1 MRSRWFAP
9 VLAASLAF
17 VLFMGRAGAT
27 ETENQNIEVLPA
39 PGPVTVDGR
48 TDDWDLSGGI
58 FACGDVE
65 NSASSYGVWFH
76 ALYDAER
83 LYLLARWVDKT
94 PMNNPGSS
102 KGDYGF
108 RGDCLQVRLV
118 TAPNVDAPAVA
129 NPGRDD
135 NDAPNARTTHL
146 TCWRDRD
153 GIDVIDVAYGRRFN
167 EGGIRNAR
175 TEGAQQAFLE
185 WPDHRGYTQEISI
198 PWRLLARPGLEIRAG
213 ARLLMTLEPNFT
225 VGTGGRLTIKDLFKA
240 GVALDRVFTFMSS
253 RGWGYAVLASRG
265 HVAARPVRLA
275 DGREFPV
282 RLVGAPL
289 RGRPPEGGHIGPPL
303 QEGVPVAD
311 WTGVIKSRMPEGF
324 VPIKF
329 ALPEDGY
336 VSLNLFA
343 ADGTV
348 ARQLLT
354 SQFFTK
360 GDHEVKWDGLTTMSV
375 RRPGRPLPAGEYTW
389 EGFYHS
395 GIGLRLR
402 GWAANSGSAPW
413 HGWGA
418 DHGNPVACACTAA
431 ILAAPG
437 SQRDAGGTVPPP
449 SRRQESQR
457 DAGGTAGDMVYVGWS
472 GGEGDKPLVACDLD
486 GNIKWKNIRGGIA
499 GATLLACDGKTVYAF
514 NNIKQYAALAVYRLD
529 ARTGQYTEWSDLK
542 STDLT
547 MKDLWGDEPGA
558 PESPSGLAA
567 AGGSVFVS
575 FSGKD
580 TVFVVDAKT
589 GKVAKKLTVLK
600 PSDVEATSAV
610 PPPSRRQEGQRDAG
624 GTTER
629 IFVVSG
635 GREVVSVDVETGET
649 KTVAKPELEGK
660 DWVSA
665 LALDKAGNLY
675 LGVRGDHHHVLAFG
689 PDGKLLRMIGR
700 KDGRAL
706 LGPWTPDG
714 MFNVSGMTVDTRGQ
728 LWVAEDDGSPRRV
741 SVWDTQTGALEKE
754 LFGASSYGATG
765 AAINPVD
772 PYLMVG
778 QGCEWRIDPKTGRG
792 SCLGTITREGMA
804 SSRFAIGPSGK
815 LYLATT
821 SGFLAGRHS
830 VRIHER
836 LGDANWKLRTVL
848 FPPNDKSKE
857 IRVWSD
863 ENDDGKEQPGE
874 AKTYTIDLGGWIEG
888 WYLGMTQDLTFWGT
902 RYRIPVTGFTACGAP
917 QYDLSKAVRLEGPK
931 GGRGGMGAQLG
942 LGSADGKY
950 MLYNGTYGDDHSTF
964 DCYDIA
970 SGRLLWTYPNNF
982 TGVHG
987 SHRAIPAEPGLIRG
1001 AYDVVGAAKLPPP
1014 VGDIW
1019 VIATNKGEWH
1029 VLTEKGFYLTR
1040 LFEGDPMKNV
1050 YPEQPVP
1057 GAILDTCPPG
1067 AGEEA
1072 FGGSIT
1078 QGTDG
1083 KLSVQGGHTSFWNVE
1098 VVGLETIRAL
1108 PGGKVALSDDD
1119 VRTAESFRTRYLQ
1132 EGATA
1137 KRLAARKA
1145 TPTFTGDF
1153 AKDFATAEIAKY
1165 QKDDATACRTAIAW
1179 DEQTLYV
1186 AWEVKDATPWVNGAD
1201 APEFLYARGDTV
1213 DLQLGTDP
1221 KAPNDRKEAVL
1232 GDLRVSIGPF
1242 QGKPTVVV
1250 YRKAAAEKHPKVFN
1264 SGVVKGYEMESV
1276 IVLADAKVEVKVDA
1290 VNRRYVVEAALP
1302 MAALGLVPKAGTPL
1316 RADFGVTFGSKA
1328 GNDTALRSYWS
1339 NQATGLVSDEVFE
1352 LKMEPQN
1359 WGTLELV
1366 E

>member
-1 MRSRWFAP
+1 MRSRWAVP
-9 VLAASLAF
+9 LLAWSLALC
-17 VLFMGRAGAT
+17 VGQARAT
-27 ETENQNIEVLPA
+27 ETENLNLEVLPA
-39 PGPVTVDGR
+39 PGAVGVDGR
-48 TDDWDLSGGI
+48 ADDWDLSGGI

-65 NSASSYGVWFH
+65 NSASSFGVWFH
-76 ALYDAER
+76 AMCDAER

-94 PMNNPGSS
+94 PTNNPGSS

-108 RGDCLQVRLV
+108 RGDCLQVRIV

-135 NDAPNARTTHL
+135 NDAPAARTTHL

-175 TEGAQQAFLE
+175 TEGAAQAFLE
-185 WPDHRGYTQEISI
+185 WPDHRGYTQEIAI
-198 PWRLLARPGLEIRAG
+198 PWRLLTRPGIQIGAG
-213 ARLLMTLEPNFT
+213 SRLLMTLEPNFT
-225 VGTGGRLTIKDLFKA
+225 VGTGGRLTIKDLFKP

-253 RGWGYAVLASRG
+253 RGWGYAVLAARG
-265 HVAARPVRLA
+265 RVAPRPVRLA

-282 RLVGAPL
+282 RL
-289 RGRPPEGGHIGPPL
+289 EGGVL
-303 QEGVPVAD
+303 VAD
-311 WTGVIKSRMPEGF
+311 WTGVVKSRMPEGF
-324 VPIKF
+324 KTVQF
-329 ALPEDGY
+329 SLPEDAY

-343 ADGTV
+343 SDGTV

-360 GDHEVKWDGLTTMSV
+360 GEHEVKWDGLTTMSV
-375 RRPGRPLPAGEYTW
+375 RRPGTPLPPGDYTW
-389 EGFYHS
+389 EGFYHT

-402 GWAANSGSAPW
+402 GWAANSGPAPW

-418 DHGNPVACACTAA
+418 DHGNPVACA
-431 ILAAPG
+431 
-437 SQRDAGGTVPPP
+437 S
-449 SRRQESQR
+449 
-457 DAGGTAGDMVYVGWS
+457 AGDMAYVGWS

-499 GATLLACDGKTVYAF
+499 GASLLASDGKTVYAF
-514 NNIKQYAALAVYRLD
+514 NNIKQYASLAVYRLD

-547 MKDLWGDEPGA
+547 MKDLWGDAPGA

-567 AGGSVFVS
+567 AGGSVFIS
-575 FSGKD
+575 SSGKD
-580 TVFVVDAKT
+580 TVLVVDAKT
-589 GKVAKKLTVLK
+589 GKVAKKLSVEK
-600 PSDVEATSAV
+600 PGDVEAASAK
-610 PPPSRRQEGQRDAG
+610 Q
-624 GTTER
+624 
-629 IFVVSG
+629 IFVLSS
-635 GREVVSVDVETGET
+635 GREAISVNVETGET
-649 KTVAKPELEGK
+649 KPAAKPELEGK

-675 LGVRGDHHHVLAFG
+675 LGIRGDHHHVLAYDRNG
-689 PDGKLLRMIGR
+689 NPLRMIGR

-714 MFNVSGMTVDTRGQ
+714 MYNVSGMTVDSRGQ

-741 SVWDTQTGALEKE
+741 SVWDTQTGALKKE

-772 PYLMVG
+772 PCLMVG

-804 SSRFAIGPSGK
+804 SSRFGIGSNGK

-821 SGFLAGRHS
+821 SGFLHGVHP
-830 VRIHER
+830 VRIYER
-836 LGDANWKLRTVL
+836 LGEANWKLRTVL
-848 FPPNDKSKE
+848 HGPDGKNKE
-857 IRVWSD
+857 IRVWAD
-863 ENDDGKEQPGE
+863 ENDDAKEQPGE
-874 AKTYTIDLGGWIEG
+874 VRAFTMNLGGWIEG
-888 WYLGMTQDLTFWGT
+888 WYLSMTQDLTFWGT
-902 RYRIPVTGFTACGAP
+902 RYKIPATGFTACRAP
-917 QYDLSKAVRLEGPK
+917 QYDLSRAVKLAGPA

-942 LGSADGKY
+942 LGSLDGKL

-987 SHRAIPAEPGLIRG
+987 SHRAIPAEVGMIRG

-1019 VIATNKGEWH
+1019 VIPTNKGEWH
-1029 VLTEKGFYLTR
+1029 VLTQKGFYLTR
-1040 LFEGDPMKNV
+1040 LFEGDPMKNA

-1078 QGTDG
+1078 QGVLG
-1083 KLSVQGGHTSFWNVE
+1083 VPPSGGLKEAKLSVQAGHTSFWNVE
-1098 VVGLETIRAL
+1098 VVGLDTIRPL
-1108 PGGKVALSDDD
+1108 PGGKVSLSADD
-1119 VRTAESFRTRYLQ
+1119 VKTAEGFRARYLRQ
-1132 EGATA
+1132 GATA
-1137 KRLAARKA
+1137 KRLKARKA
-1145 TPTFTGDF
+1145 TPTFTGDL
-1153 AKDFATAEIAKY
+1153 ARDFASSEIAKY
-1165 QKDDATACRTAIAW
+1165 QKDDATACRTAVVW
-1179 DEQTLYV
+1179 DEKNLYV
-1186 AWEVKDATPWVNGAD
+1186 AWEAKDATPWVNGAD
-1201 APEFLYARGDTV
+1201 APEFMYARGDTV

-1221 KAPNDRKEAVL
+1221 KAPKDRKEAVL

-1250 YRKAAAEKHPKVFN
+1250 YRKQAAEKHPKVFN

-1276 IVLADAKVEVKVDA
+1276 LVLADARVEVKVDA
-1290 VNRRYVVEAALP
+1290 VSRRYVVEAALP
-1302 MAALGLVPKAGTPL
+1302 MAALGIVPKAGTAL
-1316 RADFGVTFGSKA
+1316 RADFGATFGNRA

-1352 LKMEPQN
+1352 LKMEPQT
-1359 WGTLELV
+1359 WGALELA